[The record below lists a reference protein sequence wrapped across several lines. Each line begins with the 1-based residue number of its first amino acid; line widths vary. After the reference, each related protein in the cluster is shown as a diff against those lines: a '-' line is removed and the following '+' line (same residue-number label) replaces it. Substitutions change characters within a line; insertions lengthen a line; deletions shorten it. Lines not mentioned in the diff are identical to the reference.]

1 MSRDR
6 VRLGSGRFQG
16 VSLPV
21 PRGVRPT
28 SSRVRKALLDRWQF
42 RLAGAELLEL
52 FAGTGAVGLE
62 ALGRGAESL
71 LALDHDPRVVRS
83 LERAV
88 AERASG
94 AAEVRR
100 ARLPEELGGAV
111 GERRFDLVFADPPYE
126 IEDLEPVLEAAGA
139 VLDEAGE
146 IVVEHSRRRRAPERV
161 GRLERV
167 EQRRYGESV
176 LSVYRPRK

>member
-6 VRLGSGRFQG
+6 VRLGSGRFRG

-21 PRGVRPT
+21 PGGVRPT
-28 SSRVRKALLDRWQF
+28 SSRVREALLDRWQF
-42 RLAGAELLEL
+42 RLPGAALLEL
-52 FAGTGAVGLE
+52 FAGSGAVGLE

-71 LALDHDPRVVRS
+71 LALDDDPRVVQA

-88 AERASG
+88 GEWAPED
-94 AAEVRR
+94 AEVRR
-100 ARLPEELGGAV
+100 ARLPQELDAAI

-126 IEDLEPVLEAAGA
+126 IDDFEPLLEAAAA
-139 VLDEAGE
+139 VLAEEGE
-146 IVVEHSRRRRAPERV
+146 LVLEHSRRRRAPQRV
-161 GRLERV
+161 GRLERID
-167 EQRRYGESV
+167 QRRYGESV